1 MTPHELAEQIRD
13 ELTEALSDL
22 ELPQPLQVL
31 DVVPPAL
38 LDAETSLSVTIAGS
52 AGKPVQLAL
61 PSSLAIGYL
70 ADEEAAVD
78 EWRIWVQEIVN
89 RVAV

>member
-1 MTPHELAEQIRD
+1 MTPHELAKLIKD
-13 ELTEALSDL
+13 ELAEALCDL
-22 ELPQPLQVL
+22 ELTQSPQVL

-38 LDAETSLSVTIAGS
+38 LDAETSLSITIADT
-52 AGKPVQLAL
+52 AGKLVELEL

-78 EWRIWVQEIVN
+78 EWRIWVQEIVS
-89 RVAV
+89 RLEV

>member
-1 MTPHELAEQIRD
+1 MTPHELAKLIKD
-13 ELTEALSDL
+13 ELAEALSDL
-22 ELPQPLQVL
+22 EPTQPLQVL

-38 LDAETSLSVTIAGS
+38 LDAETSLSITIADT
-52 AGKPVQLAL
+52 AGKLVELAL

-78 EWRIWVQEIVN
+78 EWRIWVQVIVS
-89 RVAV
+89 RLAA

>member
-13 ELTEALSDL
+13 ELAEALADL

-38 LDAETSLSVTIAGS
+38 LDADTSLSVTIVGS

-78 EWRIWVQEIVN
+78 EWRIWVQEIVR